1 MEVSRKIIPNA
12 GQKLCIESL
21 NGPIMVLAG
30 PGTGKTFTIIQRIKF
45 MIEQG
50 ILPEAILCLTYS
62 EAAAN
67 EMKAR
72 LVKELGTIAS
82 AVTISTYHAFCNEI
96 IRQNPAEFELL
107 DGVTLVDDITKRTLM
122 SDVIKEFK
130 PEFYKTKW
138 GDSYYYIPEL
148 LNAVDEIKKNRID
161 KETYFDILK
170 TSPAWQGKMND
181 LEIEYKEREA
191 KGKLVKTFLA
201 TYEGHKKKIGKA
213 IEAWDIIEKYDIKLK
228 QNNYV
233 DFNDMINLV
242 LDKFATNVEFRKQI
256 GTKYTHFLVDE
267 YQDTNY
273 QQNEI
278 VFQLA
283 NGANSE
289 NIFVV
294 GDDDQIIYEFQGAKT
309 DTLEKFLERF
319 PNTKVICLNENN
331 RSTQNILD
339 FSYDVIRQDL
349 TRLEAKPE
357 FKKFDINKKL
367 VSKNP
372 TLIQKN
378 KNIQIHNFADIKQEN
393 NFIVESIEQLKNTVA
408 DLSQIAILTREN
420 GELLD
425 FAELLMAK
433 NIPFQV
439 KSSKSIFSIKSS
451 ILLYFYIKML
461 ENHELF
467 ADKIF
472 GLLISKPFDFE
483 LADYNFLLE
492 QNRLNH
498 LTFLEN
504 IKLNINH
511 EWANKEKVQEF
522 IKTFDELKEF
532 KSKENLKNLII
543 LIANKTGILKYFTE
557 SEINKIENIFGIKRL
572 VDEAQSF
579 MNAHPEC
586 SLLDFI
592 THLDTAFECDI
603 PITIDRDDYTQNAI
617 QLVTL
622 HGAKGR
628 EFEYVFMPNLIAKKW
643 EKKRISNTNPLPI
656 SYEEVDSETK
666 RFSEQLRL
674 LFVGITRAKHSL
686 FISFS
691 NTIDGKSQELTQHL
705 AQVIQN
711 STQTENFT
719 HELTQQDYSL
729 EIVKSLLR
737 QDFDYK
743 NAFKSELE
751 ARLKDFVLSPSSL
764 NSYLACPRNFLY
776 THILQIPVY
785 DKDWNNANY
794 GSAIHKTLE
803 LTIQKAKEIGAYLSK
818 DEICDLFVKCLAQ
831 QKFPSKEIREQYIQR
846 GKKSLCEYYHHFIET
861 NPDSIEATELQLK
874 YVPLEDNF
882 LKGFIDRVEKLSDGT
897 FALYDYKTGTA
908 KPKSQITDGG
918 NYQHYL
924 NQLRFYKLAFE
935 TQNSGSKVSRVGLI
949 FVEDVGGSFYAT
961 LTEDDNTHIK
971 EQILNTYKNL
981 KELNFDCTKDEKQC
995 EFCNYKQL
1003 CSLTSL

>member
-1 MEVSRKIIPNA
+1 
-12 GQKLCIESL
+12 
-21 NGPIMVLAG
+21 
-30 PGTGKTFTIIQRIKF
+30 
-45 MIEQG
+45 
-50 ILPEAILCLTYS
+50 
-62 EAAAN
+62 
-67 EMKAR
+67 
-72 LVKELGTIAS
+72 
-82 AVTISTYHAFCNEI
+82 
-96 IRQNPAEFELL
+96 
-107 DGVTLVDDITKRTLM
+107 
-122 SDVIKEFK
+122 
-130 PEFYKTKW
+130 
-138 GDSYYYIPEL
+138 
-148 LNAVDEIKKNRID
+148 
-161 KETYFDILK
+161 
-170 TSPAWQGKMND
+170 
-181 LEIEYKEREA
+181 
-191 KGKLVKTFLA
+191 
-201 TYEGHKKKIGKA
+201 
-213 IEAWDIIEKYDIKLK
+213 
-228 QNNYV
+228 
-233 DFNDMINLV
+233 
-242 LDKFATNVEFRKQI
+242 
-256 GTKYTHFLVDE
+256 
-267 YQDTNY
+267 
-273 QQNEI
+273 
-278 VFQLA
+278 
-283 NGANSE
+283 
-289 NIFVV
+289 
-294 GDDDQIIYEFQGAKT
+294 
-309 DTLEKFLERF
+309 
-319 PNTKVICLNENN
+319 
-331 RSTQNILD
+331 
-339 FSYDVIRQDL
+339 
-349 TRLEAKPE
+349 
-357 FKKFDINKKL
+357 
-367 VSKNP
+367 
-372 TLIQKN
+372 
-378 KNIQIHNFADIKQEN
+378 
-393 NFIVESIEQLKNTVA
+393 
-408 DLSQIAILTREN
+408 
-420 GELLD
+420 
-425 FAELLMAK
+425 
-433 NIPFQV
+433 
-439 KSSKSIFSIKSS
+439 
-451 ILLYFYIKML
+451 ML

-504 IKLNINH
+504 IKLNTDH

-522 IKTFDELKEF
+522 IKTFDELKEI

>member
-181 LEIEYKEREA
+181 LEIEYKERED

-201 TYEGHKKKIGKA
+201 TYEGYKKKIGKA
-213 IEAWDIIEKYDIKLK
+213 LEAWDIIEKYDIKLK

-935 TQNSGSKVSRVGLI
+935 TQNSDSKVSRVGLI

>member
-504 IKLNINH
+504 IKLNTDH

-522 IKTFDELKEF
+522 IKTFDELKEI

-543 LIANKTGILKYFTE
+543 LIANKTSILKYFTE